1 MVPEAVSKNPLG
13 TRRLR
18 GRKGPVASRD
28 TRQEHERPDD
38 EGDEKRRRPREEDA
52 ENPERTR
59 EQQRDRQPRGAERHG
74 SDRPK
79 PGSSRRDERRVEDDP
94 EGEPDDGQHARRG
107 EGRIGLQESERR
119 GPQAQPPEEQE
130 PPDPR
135 SDARRNQRRLD
146 EARPFCLP
154 GQESNDPRRGAR
166 GPRAGPKQN

>member
-38 EGDEKRRRPREEDA
+38 ERDEKRRRPREEDA

-59 EQQRDRQPRGAERHG
+59 EQQRNRQPRGAERHG

-79 PGSSRRDERRVEDDP
+79 PGSSRRDERRGEGNP
-94 EGEPDDGQHARRG
+94 EGGPDDGQHVRRG

-119 GPQAQPPEEQE
+119 GP
-130 PPDPR
+130 
-135 SDARRNQRRLD
+135 N
-146 EARPFCLP
+146 
-154 GQESNDPRRGAR
+154 AR
-166 GPRAGPKQN
+166 GPAGQGSPETPRT

>member
-38 EGDEKRRRPREEDA
+38 ERDEKRRRPREEDA

-59 EQQRDRQPRGAERHG
+59 EQQRNRQPRGAERHG

-79 PGSSRRDERRVEDDP
+79 PGSSRRDERRVEDNP

-119 GPQAQPPEEQE
+119 GTPGPAPEGKET
-130 PPDPR
+130 PDPPC
-135 SDARRNQRRLD
+135 DGTRN
-146 EARPFCLP
+146 
-154 GQESNDPRRGAR
+154 
-166 GPRAGPKQN
+166 